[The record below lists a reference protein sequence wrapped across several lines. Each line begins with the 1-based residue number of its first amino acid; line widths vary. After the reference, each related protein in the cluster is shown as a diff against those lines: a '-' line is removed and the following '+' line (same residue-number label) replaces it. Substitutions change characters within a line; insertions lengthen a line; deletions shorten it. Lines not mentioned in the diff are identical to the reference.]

1 VKPYTVAVRALCE
14 FSAKRGD
21 LDLRFTPAPSALE
34 GIEGHALVVGR
45 RAASY
50 QSEVSLSGEF
60 EELRVRGRADGFDPE
75 RLRLEEIKTFKGRL
89 ESMPANHRALH
100 WAQLKV
106 YGALQCQ
113 ALGLERIELALVY
126 FDVNRQTETVF
137 TEQASALELQAFFQQ
152 QCAFFLNWARLESAH
167 RAARDE
173 ALTRLSFPHGEFRV
187 GQRSLAEA
195 VYKGAVA
202 RRCLLAQAPTGIGKT
217 IATLFPLLKAAPAQ
231 GLDKIVFLTAKTS
244 GRGLALDTLATLRAR
259 LQIDGP
265 EARLRVLELLAKD
278 KACEHPDKAC
288 HGESCPLA
296 QGFYDRLPAARVA
309 AVQLPSMDRQALRD
323 CAREHQVCPYY
334 LSQELARWADVIVGD
349 YNYYFDQTALL
360 HGMAQAYG
368 WQLAVLVDE
377 AHNLVERARKMYSAE
392 LDQQALAWLSKTAPT
407 SLKKPLDRV
416 KKAWAQ
422 LAKAQTEP
430 YQVHAEIPAP
440 LLTALQQA
448 VSSITEYWVEHPA
461 DHDEALQSFY
471 FEALHFTRMAETFGP
486 HALCDATLETAEPG
500 AFSRNKRN
508 LRLHLRNVV
517 PASFLKQRFE
527 TAQAITLFSATLQ
540 PSQFYLDLLGLP
552 ENTAWIDV
560 ASPFRA
566 EQLQVRIAGHI
577 STRYR
582 DREASL
588 QALVQLMA
596 AQYRARPGNYL
607 AFFSSYSYLE
617 QALQALQR
625 QHPDLPTWAQSR
637 RMSEGAQQAF
647 LERFSAASQG
657 IAFAVLG
664 GSFSEGVD
672 LPGARL
678 IGAFIAT
685 LGLPQV
691 NEVNEQFRQRL
702 DDLLGQGYDYTYV
715 FPGLQKVVQAAG
727 RVIRTVEDQGVIH
740 LMDDRY
746 LSPQVQQLLPSWWGL
761 QDQ

>member
-1 VKPYTVAVRALCE
+1 MCE

-45 RAASY
+45 RAAGY

-60 EELRVRGRADGFDPE
+60 EDLRVRGRADGYDPE

-89 ESMPANHRALH
+89 EAMPANHRALH

-113 ALGLERIELALVY
+113 ALGLESIELALVY
-126 FDVNRQTETVF
+126 FDVKHQTETVF
-137 TEQASALELQAFFQQ
+137 TERAAADDLQAFFQQ
-152 QCAFFLNWARLESAH
+152 QCEFFLGWARLESAH
-167 RAARDE
+167 REARDE
-173 ALTRLSFPHGEFRV
+173 ALLGLRFPHGEFRA
-187 GQRSLAEA
+187 GQRALAEA

-202 RRCLLAQAPTGIGKT
+202 GRCLLAQAPTGIGKT

-244 GRGLALDTLATLRAR
+244 GRGLALDSLAS
-259 LQIDGP
+259 LQTP
-265 EARLRVLELLAKD
+265 ARLRVLELIAKD

-296 QGFYDRLPAARVA
+296 QGFYDRLPAARLA
-309 AVQLPSMDRQALRD
+309 AIRLSTLDRQALRD
-323 CAREHQVCPYY
+323 CAREHAVCPYY

-368 WQLAVLVDE
+368 WKLAVLVDE

-392 LDQQALAWLSKTAPT
+392 LDQQALAWLGKSAPAA
-407 SLKKPLDRV
+407 LKKPLERV

-422 LAKAQTEP
+422 LAKAQSQP
-430 YQVHAEIPAP
+430 YQVHAEIPAQ

-461 DHDEALQSFY
+461 DNDEALQGFY
-471 FEALHFTRMAETFGP
+471 FEALHFTRMAESFGP
-486 HALCDATLETAEPG
+486 HALCDTTLEAPEPG
-500 AFSRNKRN
+500 AFARNKKN

-517 PASFLKQRFE
+517 PAAFLKERFE
-527 TAQAITLFSATLQ
+527 TAHAITLFSATLQ
-540 PSQFYLDLLGLP
+540 PSQFYRDLLGLP
-552 ENTAWIDV
+552 DNAAWVDV

-566 EQLQVRIAGHI
+566 EQLQVRIAGHL

-625 QHPDLPTWAQSR
+625 QHPELPTWTQSR
-637 RMSEGAQQAF
+637 RMSEGAQQQF
-647 LERFSAASQG
+647 LDRFSATSQG

-727 RVIRTVEDQGVIH
+727 RVIRTVDDEGVIH

-761 QDQ
+761 KHHGT